1 MKRLRWLEVEMPFSI
16 RTFGNKL
23 KKLAFTSEL
32 SEGFIVDRIRDT
44 YLEARY
50 VEKIPI
56 HEVGQ
61 DPLGNEYVFER
72 VDYRQTE
79 FRVSK
84 DYPHLELANA
94 PRGIQGFTSRLTEI
108 GDFALSIS
116 GIETDVLRWAEK
128 LNKVFPDQFMVD
140 LAQASGLVIED
151 NVTARVIINGTV
163 DVRGALDRFT
173 SKSRPGVDRLQIRF
187 NRGHEVARA
196 ILFSDGAARVI
207 NDPTQELAPMLR
219 KTLAEI

>member
-1 MKRLRWLEVEMPFSI
+1 MIEYGAVL
-16 RTFGNKL
+16 
-23 KKLAFTSEL
+23 
-32 SEGFIVDRIRDT
+32 
-44 YLEARY
+44 
-50 VEKIPI
+50 EKIPI
-56 HEVGQ
+56 HEMGQ

-79 FRVSK
+79 FSVSNG
-84 DYPHLELANA
+84 YPHLELVNA

-116 GIETDVLRWAEK
+116 GIETDVLSWAEK

-140 LAQASGLVIED
+140 LAQASGLIIED

-173 SKSRPGVDRLQIRF
+173 SKSRSGVDRLQICF
-187 NRGHEVARA
+187 SRGHEVARA
-196 ILFSDGAARVI
+196 ILFR
-207 NDPTQELAPMLR
+207 
-219 KTLAEI
+219 